1 MFSQGKLSSLWEKLE
16 VKVELVSLKPKSLK
30 CQLAQIESYKS
41 STSYPNKKWHACNT
55 YSFQLHNWL
64 ITRHISR
71 QAKASATTDE
81 SWKDEYPNQEVKS
94 KNTMVKPQ
102 INYTRQFRWTQS
114 QKMHMLRHESE
125 VKMLSYQ
132 WKERGG
138 NGVSCKNKEW
148 LACDSAQNRCKNS
161 TMIER

>member
-30 CQLAQIESYKS
+30 YQLAQIESYKC
-41 STSYPNKKWHACNT
+41 STSYPNKKWHAILIHFNST
-55 YSFQLHNWL
+55 TDSFCCH
-64 ITRHISR
+64 
-71 QAKASATTDE
+71 SATTDE

-94 KNTMVKPQ
+94 KNMMVKRE
-102 INYTRQFRWTQS
+102 INYPRQFRWTQN
-114 QKMHMLRHESE
+114 QKVQMRRHESE
-125 VKMLSYQ
+125 VKMLSN
-132 WKERGG
+132 WKRE
-138 NGVSCKNKEW
+138 VEMAYLVKIEW